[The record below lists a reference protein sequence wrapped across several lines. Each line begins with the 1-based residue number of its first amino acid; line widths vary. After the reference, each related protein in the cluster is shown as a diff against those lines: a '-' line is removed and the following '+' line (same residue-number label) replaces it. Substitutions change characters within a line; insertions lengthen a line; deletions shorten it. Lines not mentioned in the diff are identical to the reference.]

1 MKEKCNVGHGGHLA
15 FRMNPI
21 GYGDP
26 KLSIKSLEVNTV
38 SSRPLYTK
46 SISNIG
52 NLWLCSA
59 KFTVGKCCSNVV

>member
-26 KLSIKSLEVNTV
+26 KLSIKSL
-38 SSRPLYTK
+38 LDIKCGK
-46 SISNIG
+46 SLNWVIFI
-52 NLWLCSA
+52 
-59 KFTVGKCCSNVV
+59 KIFVGDFGILIAFPK